1 MSEHHVEAG
10 MSREQ
15 ILEEVL
21 AAERDTRDLL
31 ARAALVTDD
40 AEERRLYARLAGREE
55 QSLRELTA
63 EEDRLDAEAF
73 VQRALDV

>member
-1 MSEHHVEAG
+1 MSDHRVESG

-15 ILEEVL
+15 ILKEVL
-21 AAERDTRDLL
+21 AAERDARDLL
-31 ARAALVTDD
+31 ARAALVADD
-40 AEERRLYARLAGREE
+40 ADERRLYARLAGREE

-73 VQRALDV
+73 VQQALDV